1 MEVQYFLMALRASC
15 YAQLTGFGLSQ
26 PSRRELGGKVAV
38 LMTASHEDSA
48 VSLDNWVGSGFTQ
61 RSMKL

>member
-15 YAQLTGFGLSQ
+15 YAQQTGFGLSQ
-26 PSRRELGGKVAV
+26 PSRREFGGKVAV
-38 LMTASHEDSA
+38 LAAASYEVST
-48 VSLDNWVGSGFTQ
+48 VSLDKWVRCEFAQ